1 MGPGALV
8 ALTGPG
14 TNDIDRSYAV
24 ANINSILRDAN
35 ISLVDWREARHV
47 WRAYRVANGWAPIAP
62 LLTSP
67 PKPGASK
74 SPNLKLAK
82 DKSVVTV
89 GLALAQANTV
99 GRVTLPDGSV
109 MSLNTCPFSTPACR
123 HGCVSQN
130 GNGRYDRVQEARKL
144 KTRFLMEHPSEFVSL
159 LAHEID
165 VFRARY
171 GRKLRVRLNTFSDVR
186 WEEVAPWL
194 LRSGG
199 RRFVRFYDYTKDWHR
214 NAPANYCLCLSAS
227 ERTRDTAVAAAV
239 ASGRNVAVV
248 FSTARTAPLPAF
260 WEGLAVVDGD
270 ESDNRADDPRGVV
283 VGLRAKGRMRGD
295 TRGMVRSA

>member
-1 MGPGALV
+1 M
-8 ALTGPG
+8 
-14 TNDIDRSYAV
+14 

-35 ISLVDWREARHV
+35 ITLVDWREAREV
-47 WRAYRVANGWAPIAP
+47 WRAYRVANGWGPDAP
-62 LLTSP
+62 LLTP
-67 PKPGASK
+67 PPSK
-74 SPNLKLAK
+74 GKAANIKLAK

-109 MSLNTCPFSTPACR
+109 MFLNTCPFSTPACR

-130 GNGRYDRVQEARKL
+130 GNGRYDSVQEARKL
-144 KTRFLMEHPSEFVSL
+144 KTRFLIEHPNEFVSL

-165 VFRARY
+165 VYRVKY

-186 WEEVAPWL
+186 WEEVALWL
-194 LRSGG
+194 LLSGG
-199 RRFVRFYDYTKDWHR
+199 RRYVRFYDYTKDWHR
-214 NAPANYCLCLSAS
+214 NAPANYRLCLSAS
-227 ERTRDTAVAAAV
+227 ERTRDGAIAAAT

-248 FSTARTAPLPAF
+248 FDTARGKPLPVF
-260 WEGLAVVDGD
+260 WHGIEVVDGD
-270 ESDNRADDPRGVV
+270 ESDNRFDDRRGVV

-295 TRGMVRSA
+295 TRGMVRRAA